1 MLRHLPY
8 KIHKIYLMNRRN
20 LCKLCFGSGNKL
32 ATLIHSMNL
41 KKKNLSKEMVIVI
54 ENCFQNCEVLPLC
67 FLSGKP
73 QYCSSLSI
81 NKSNMMN
88 SSIHLERSLKRE
100 EQKELFPEQQNYFPW
115 MKKIQNRWCLLPF
128 TTARET
134 SSLTGILFSKW
145 VVHPTSYSLNYIVH
159 PTSCTLNCIVHP
171 TSCILNCIVHPT
183 SCIRKSIV
191 HPPSCTVKYI
201 VPLR

>member
-8 KIHKIYLMNRRN
+8 KIQKIYLMNRRN
-20 LCKLCFGSGNKL
+20 SCKLCCGSGNKL
-32 ATLIHSMNL
+32 AALIHSMNL

-88 SSIHLERSLKRE
+88 SSIHIERSLKTE
-100 EQKELFPEQQNYFPW
+100 KNKKNYFLSN
-115 MKKIQNRWCLLPF
+115 KIIFPD
-128 TTARET
+128 
-134 SSLTGILFSKW
+134 
-145 VVHPTSYSLNYIVH
+145 
-159 PTSCTLNCIVHP
+159 
-171 TSCILNCIVHPT
+171 
-183 SCIRKSIV
+183 
-191 HPPSCTVKYI
+191 
-201 VPLR
+201 